1 MQKHIVKA
9 NLLQIMDLLEIIIH
23 MAIGPPG
30 NYNTYD
36 RQDKADILKYHEI
49 AESMRNLELWKED
62 YSPVLNY

>member
-36 RQDKADILKYHEI
+36 RQDKADRLF
-49 AESMRNLELWKED
+49 
-62 YSPVLNY
+62 